1 MIKKNDIITLEIT
14 DISSDGNGV
23 GKYENIAVFVPMT
36 AVGDVCKVKI
46 LKVLSSYCFGKTEEI
61 ITPSA
66 DRIENLCPNFA
77 KCGGCDFLHISYDAE
92 KTAKHNFVKS
102 CFERIGKIDVP
113 VNSTLSC
120 DKVYRYRNKAQFPVA
135 LEENTPVIGFYAPRS
150 HRIVPQRD
158 CLLQPRSYRAVLD
171 AVAAQVILESFLAWR
186 KNHPGETPPQ

>member
-23 GKYENIAVFVPMT
+23 GKFENIAVFVPMT

-46 LKVLSSYCFGKTEEI
+46 LKVLSSYCFGKAEEI

-92 KTAKHNFVKS
+92 KSAKQNFVKS
-102 CFERIGKIDVP
+102 CVERIG
-113 VNSTLSC
+113 
-120 DKVYRYRNKAQFPVA
+120 
-135 LEENTPVIGFYAPRS
+135 
-150 HRIVPQRD
+150 
-158 CLLQPRSYRAVLD
+158 
-171 AVAAQVILESFLAWR
+171 
-186 KNHPGETPPQ
+186 